1 MRPARPL
8 ASPPRP
14 ARHLASPA
22 RRTAPSRTAPPAW
35 TASAP
40 PWPPPPGIRATH
52 ILDDAELQTLL
63 RPWLGTT
70 ANSAIPL
77 PAVIEIQLTSD
88 HDIAHLATQLDTV
101 APGTLVEAHDR
112 WLTRLTALARSLQ
125 ACAALALAVVAFV
138 AVAVIAVATRAGL
151 ASRRD
156 AIETVYGLGAT
167 DNFIARS
174 FAQRAT
180 ILAGIGA
187 GIGTLA
193 ALPVLAGL
201 VNLAAPFGNADAP
214 SGILATLAAIP
225 PTLWLGVVA
234 LPAAGRP
241 HRLDHRP
248 AHRPPLAPPP
258 AMTSHP
264 GLGSA
269 AWRRPRAGAHHAVR
283 RRPALARGLPSLPA
297 RRPQPGPAI
306 HPGPTASSSSPAA
319 PAASKP
325 ASASWPTAKPPAC
338 SSPASAAA
346 TSPKPS
352 AARPPPRASPPI
364 TRISTAFP
372 SAAPPPTP
380 SATPPRPPPGPAQTG
395 LHTLIVVTAGYHMAR
410 ALREITR
417 DSPDLVL
424 YAGPRPLPRP
434 CAAPTGIGSLRLMTN
449 EYDKFL
455 AAYYGLNRVFRDPHP
470 Q

>member
-1 MRPARPL
+1 MMDTSSAMTRSLLRPPGFDDLGVKRALSDRLLPSLVGAMAFLAALALAGAVGATALAEHWQQGAGGTVTVQVPQPGAPGAPL
-8 ASPPRP
+8 GVA
-14 ARHLASPA
+14 
-22 RRTAPSRTAPPAW
+22 TAPLGVA
-35 TASAP
+35 TASGAP
-40 PWPPPPGIRATH
+40 LPSAPNGAVANGPTRLDRIRATLAATPGIRATH

-180 ILAGIGA
+180 ILAGTGA

-234 LPAAGRP
+234 LP
-241 HRLDHRP
+241 
-248 AHRPPLAPPP
+248 PLA
-258 AMTSHP
+258 ALIGWTT
-264 GLGSA
+264 A
-269 AWRRPRAGAHHAVR
+269 QRTVR
-283 RRPALARGLPSLPA
+283 RWLRRLP
-297 RRPQPGPAI
+297 
-306 HPGPTASSSSPAA
+306 
-319 PAASKP
+319 
-325 ASASWPTAKPPAC
+325 
-338 SSPASAAA
+338 
-346 TSPKPS
+346 
-352 AARPPPRASPPI
+352 
-364 TRISTAFP
+364 
-372 SAAPPPTP
+372 
-380 SATPPRPPPGPAQTG
+380 
-395 LHTLIVVTAGYHMAR
+395 
-410 ALREITR
+410 
-417 DSPDLVL
+417 
-424 YAGPRPLPRP
+424 
-434 CAAPTGIGSLRLMTN
+434 
-449 EYDKFL
+449 
-455 AAYYGLNRVFRDPHP
+455 
-470 Q
+470 